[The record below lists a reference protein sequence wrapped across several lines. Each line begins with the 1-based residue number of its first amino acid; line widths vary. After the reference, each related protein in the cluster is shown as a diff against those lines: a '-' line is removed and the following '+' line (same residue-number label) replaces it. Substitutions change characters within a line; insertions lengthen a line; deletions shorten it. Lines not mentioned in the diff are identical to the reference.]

1 MATGKL
7 TFDEGTTTNVAT
19 YTITED
25 ALSKHIN
32 RTVLNT
38 EAGVEVPLAT
48 STKQDTIIGHLDGVE
63 GLLTTIDADTGNIAT
78 STASIDGKITA
89 CNTGAV
95 VVSSSALPTGAST
108 SAAQT
113 TGNNSLSSIDG
124 KITACN
130 TGAVV
135 ISSGTVTSLTQMNGQ
150 AIAMGTGVRTAGTQR
165 VTIATDDV
173 VPVSQ
178 SGSWSVTANAG
189 TNLNTSALALE
200 SGGNLAAIAAST
212 SILDDWDDGADRAKI
227 VGAVAHDAAVAGN
240 PILQGIEAR
249 TSRQTAVANGD
260 VSRANGDVYGRAFN
274 IVPAVTQTSSN
285 GTAIT
290 TATNTSAVAAPS
302 AGNHLRIYRLW
313 AQNSSATGT
322 WLYWTEGSGGTK
334 KYPMYLAQNQA
345 LTIRLNGEWELPT
358 ATALFINTA
367 TSGANI
373 EWHVGHETVID

>member
-38 EAGVEVPLAT
+38 EAGVELGTNAAPIQIGDAGGSLTVDGTVGISGTVPVSAASLPLPTGASTEAT
-48 STKQDTIIGHLDGVE
+48 LSSL
-63 GLLTTIDADTGNIAT
+63 N
-78 STASIDGKITA
+78 GKVTA

-178 SGSWSVTANAG
+178 SGSWSITANSTPKTILSATGVASSSGNNTLVAAG
-189 TNLNTSALALE
+189 TNKLKAFAFSLSTTSTTAVICIFQSGAGGTNLWSVELQAITGSNTGANLTVTPPSWIFATASATLLNL
-200 SGGNLAAIAAST
+200 NLS
-212 SILDDWDDGADRAKI
+212 
-227 VGAVAHDAAVAGN
+227 AAVSVRWAVSYFD
-240 PILQGIEAR
+240 EA
-249 TSRQTAVANGD
+249 
-260 VSRANGDVYGRAFN
+260 
-274 IVPAVTQTSSN
+274 
-285 GTAIT
+285 
-290 TATNTSAVAAPS
+290 
-302 AGNHLRIYRLW
+302 
-313 AQNSSATGT
+313 
-322 WLYWTEGSGGTK
+322 
-334 KYPMYLAQNQA
+334 
-345 LTIRLNGEWELPT
+345 
-358 ATALFINTA
+358 
-367 TSGANI
+367 
-373 EWHVGHETVID
+373 